1 MGINAGA
8 SAITGVYL
16 GDQLLTKG
24 GGDEDYIKQFAKLVP
39 GADTPIKGDWDWGYF
54 GTISEAELGTFDAGS
69 QAGKTVTA
77 TTLANQVNLSAGQIT
92 NGAITWHKFVYHREI
107 ILIPQKEIRRKIRW
121 IDLAKA
127 NCVYG
132 TNIQS
137 IGGNK
142 YRITL
147 LSGYKNEYVD
157 KSYLSDDEMRVKDN
171 EFNNLVY
178 SLKDGTFA
186 NLTLDELTYT
196 KIKEGSL
203 NWCINLSDESYDT
216 KPNCK
221 NRICRA
227 LTTSN
232 DFPYVYKRET
242 YDDNLSNAWR
252 PALRF
257 VP

>member
-1 MGINAGA
+1 MGINAGG

-16 GDQLLTKG
+16 GDQLLTNG
-24 GGDEDYIKQFAKLVP
+24 GGGEDYIKQFAKLVP

-54 GTISEAELGTFDAGS
+54 GTVSEAELGNFDAGS

-77 TTLANQVNLSAGQIT
+77 TTLANQVNLSAGLIA
-92 NGAITWHKFVYHREI
+92 NGAITWHKFVYRREI

-121 IDLAKA
+121 VDLAVA
-127 NCVYG
+127 NCVCG

-147 LSGYKNEYVD
+147 LSGYKNEFNDNNYP
-157 KSYLSDDEMRVKDN
+157 SDAEMRAKDN

-186 NLTLDELTYT
+186 NLTLDELTDT
-196 KIKEGSL
+196 KIQGGSL
-203 NWCINLSDESYDT
+203 NWCINLNDSSFDN
-216 KPNCK
+216 KKACK
-221 NRICRA
+221 NRVCRG
-227 LTTSN
+227 LVTSS
-232 DFPYVYKRET
+232 DFPYIYMRET
-242 YDDNLSNAWR
+242 YDDNLANAWR

>member
-8 SAITGVYL
+8 NAITGVYL

-39 GADTPIKGDWDWGYF
+39 GADTPTKGDWDWGYF
-54 GTISEAELGTFDAGS
+54 GTVAEAELGAFDAGS
-69 QAGKTVTA
+69 QAGKIVTA
-77 TTLANQVNLSAGQIT
+77 TTLANQVGLTKGQIA
-92 NGAITWHKFVYHREI
+92 NGVITWHKFAYRGEI
-107 ILIPQKEIRRKIRW
+107 MLIPQKEIRRGISW

-127 NCVYG
+127 NCVCG

-147 LSGYKNEYVD
+147 LSGYKNEYC
-157 KSYLSDDEMRVKDN
+157 DENYMSNDQMSAKDN

-186 NLTLDELTYT
+186 HLTLDELTDT
-196 KIKEGSL
+196 KIQGGSS
-203 NWCINLSDESYDT
+203 NWCKNLNDEEFDKS
-216 KPNCK
+216 KICK
-221 NRICRA
+221 NRVCRG
-227 LTTSN
+227 LMTSYS
-232 DFPYVYKRET
+232 FPYVYMT
-242 YDDNLSNAWR
+242 ATNDSNLSNAWR